1 MKINH
6 EETDSHRSSLFFLR
20 FLRFFVVDFLRSHS
34 RVRKTRPETMKI
46 CGTRWHL
53 VPRFRRRKDEHIM
66 AGPEVGLT
74 RVAKA
79 ARLYLDRRPD
89 AGDWHRGDDRDV
101 QRSQRCV
108 APALALWGRNARCCP
123 MANQFEKR
131 RRARGDFAR
140 QFF

>member
-1 MKINH
+1 MKTPGAH
-6 EETDSHRSSLFFLR
+6 AA
-20 FLRFFVVDFLRSHS
+20 
-34 RVRKTRPETMKI
+34 RVRSFDEKASLWDLAR
-46 CGTRWHL
+46 G
-53 VPRFRRRKDEHIM
+53 PRAPPGFRRRKDEHIM

-89 AGDWHRGDDRDV
+89 AVDWHRGDDRDV

-108 APALALWGRNARCCP
+108 TTALALWGRNARCCP